1 MPGCDERV
9 SWAVPQAREL
19 GPFSKTTRVFIGVV
33 PNNGKTVTRM
43 VHANAAAGSRMGA
56 ALYVEREKGVAPA
69 IAHAGTAQ
77 HVSQTPASLSSSTVE
92 ALFSETP

>member
-9 SWAVPQAREL
+9 SWAVPQAGEL
-19 GPFSKTTRVFIGVV
+19 GPFSMTTRVFIGFVA
-33 PNNGKTVTRM
+33 NNRETVTRM

-56 ALYVEREKGVAPA
+56 ALYVDREKGVAPA

-77 HVSQTPASLSSSTVE
+77 HVSQTPPSLSSSTIE
-92 ALFSETP
+92 AIFSETP

>member
-9 SWAVPQAREL
+9 SWAVPRAREL
-19 GPFSKTTRVFIGVV
+19 GPFSMTPRVFIGVV

-43 VHANAAAGSRMGA
+43 VHANAAAGSSMGA
-56 ALYVEREKGVAPA
+56 ALYVDRKKGVAPA
-69 IAHAGTAQ
+69 IAHAGTAH
-77 HVSQTPASLSSSTVE
+77 HVSQTRASRSSSIVE